1 MFFVVQAK
9 KLHAAS
15 LATLHSD
22 SVIILGFSHVV
33 WQIQIAT
40 TNRKKLLGGNNLP
53 TKCLQINLR
62 KSEKSASK
70 NFLRTLLLCIFA

>member
-15 LATLHSD
+15 VATLHSD
-22 SVIILGFSHVV
+22 SVIVLGFFHVV
-33 WQIQIAT
+33 WQIQTAT
-40 TNRKKLLGGNNLP
+40 TNRKKLLGRNNLP

-70 NFLRTLLLCIFA
+70 QILRKLLLCFFA